1 MKKHF
6 ETLTIKQFRGLQ
18 ESELSQLG
26 RINLLVGPNNSGKTS
41 ILEAI
46 SAYCSPLD
54 PLEWLNIAWRREI
67 KSSRIPMLDAL
78 KWLFPQSADSDPE
91 LLYEGKIILSA
102 AGNFPI
108 VEVSAD
114 YREILGTDP
123 AESAEDEE
131 SLYGSDDIR
140 RGADV
145 TLKAVRNDVLFGS
158 DRFSENFQIWENER
172 FVKHRVQKEN
182 VLPVTTI
189 TPFSHRVEQI
199 QVRQFTDAA
208 FQQMSDDVIA
218 LVRQID
224 SGIKRIQILDKTGM
238 RSSLYIEHDRTGV
251 SPISAFGDGLRR
263 TLAIA
268 LNLALV
274 RHGILLI
281 DEIETSI
288 HISALKT
295 VFQWLVKSC
304 EKFNVQLFAT
314 THSLEAIDAILS
326 LDRKSKKD
334 LVAYRLPSP
343 ETNGKIKRFGEDL
356 LYRLRYERGMD
367 VR

>member
-26 RINLLVGPNNSGKTS
+26 RVNLLVGPNNSGKTS

-54 PLEWLNIAWRREI
+54 PLKWLNVAWHREI
-67 KSSRIPMLDAL
+67 RSSRIPMPDAL
-78 KWLFPQSADSDPE
+78 KWLFPQSVDSDPE

-102 AGNFPI
+102 TGNFPI
-108 VEVSAD
+108 LEVSAD

-123 AESAEDEE
+123 AEDEE

-145 TLKAVRNDVLFGS
+145 TLKAVRNDALYGS
-158 DRFSENFQIWENER
+158 DEFSENFQIWENER
-172 FVKHRVQKEN
+172 FVKHKVSNEHDI
-182 VLPVTTI
+182 PVASI

-199 QVRQFTDAA
+199 RVRQFTDTA

-218 LVRQID
+218 LARQID
-224 SGIKRIQILDKTGM
+224 GGIRRMQILDKTGM
-238 RSSLYIEHDRTGV
+238 RSALYIEHDKTGI

-268 LNLALV
+268 LNLALA
-274 RHGILLI
+274 RNGILLI

-288 HISALKT
+288 HVSALKT

-304 EKFNVQLFAT
+304 EKFSVQLFAT

-326 LDRKSKKD
+326 LDRESKKD